1 MKGVIRKT
9 LVALVLLTA
18 GWTAQAQATLR
29 EGMRQLEHRYGVSFV
44 YDAKLPVE
52 HPYGGRPL
60 DGRKLETNLDRL
72 FRGSGIEWRVRG
84 KSVILK
90 AVQRKDAAGTAP
102 VTPVV
107 LDSAKIVDSRQ
118 PLLSETQP
126 GRLDLPARTVW
137 KMPVLF
143 GERDVLKSLQ
153 LLPGVQ
159 PVHEGFS
166 GISVRGGY
174 ADENLILRDGIP
186 LYGADH
192 MLGVISVFMPESVR
206 EVSLYKSAFPARFGG
221 RASGVIDVRTADGNA
236 SRLRGSLTVGLL
248 TDKLHLDGPV
258 GERTTF
264 SISGRILHTVL
275 AEPVLKQ
282 LDRSTNYWFHDL
294 DVSVKHRLG
303 AADALRLTAYSG
315 QDRYRRDERSKTPE
329 PGAGS
334 VHHMAFGWG
343 NTLAA
348 LSWLHEPGSGPAGET
363 TLAWTKYKSGMDLR
377 NENGS
382 TAAALRS
389 QPSLQDF
396 TLRSDWTAGRF
407 RFGGSYILHRVYWG
421 GEQSDIRE
429 TVEGR
434 IVRDTT
440 FVLAAPEVIPLHE
453 AAVYGEAGWSLS
465 PSVRLDAG
473 LRLTLYHT
481 ADKTFAVPEPRLSL
495 RWDRDSRWTAH
506 ASYTRMS
513 QGLLRL
519 SSSMTTLP
527 LEPWMPVSGARPPIV
542 ADQWSIGGAWHGLPG
557 WSFSAEAYYKGLQNV
572 VDYTVSYHT
581 FVSSDQWKRMTASGQ
596 GRSYGVELL
605 AQKTAGRLTG
615 WLGYTLSRSDRIFPD
630 GRVNRGIRYPAVTDR
645 RHRINLMADYA
656 LTRRTDFTASWT
668 FASGAPVTLPSLK
681 ADVSSEDG
689 IRNIRYAPLRGNDR
703 FPPIHRLDISIT
715 VNKELR
721 RGSRS
726 WSFGMYNL
734 YGARN
739 PDLGWFSSVEES
751 EATEKTPAGT
761 LYYHRISLLRFI
773 PSVSF
778 TRSF

>member
-1 MKGVIRKT
+1 MKGIRKILTT
-9 LVALVLLTA
+9 LMLLATGLA
-18 GWTAQAQATLR
+18 AQAQATLR

-44 YDAKLPVE
+44 YDAKLPVDQ
-52 HPYGGRPL
+52 PYGGRPL
-60 DGRKLETNLDRL
+60 DGRKLETNLVRL
-72 FRGSGIEWRVRG
+72 FRGSGIEWEIRR

-90 AVQRKDAAGTAP
+90 AVPRKDAVVEAP
-102 VTPVV
+102 VTPVI
-107 LDSAKIVDSRQ
+107 LDSAKIVDFRQ

-126 GRLDLPARTVW
+126 GRMDLPARTVW

-186 LYGADH
+186 LYGAEH
-192 MLGVISVFMPESVR
+192 MLGVVSVFMPESVR
-206 EVSLYKSAFPARFGG
+206 DVSLYKSAFPARFGG
-221 RASGVIDVRTADGNA
+221 RVSGVIDVRTADGNA
-236 SRLRGSLTVGLL
+236 RRLRGSFTIGLL
-248 TDKLHLDGPV
+248 TDKVHLDGPI

-264 SISGRILHTVL
+264 SVSGRVLHTAL

-282 LDRSTNYWFHDL
+282 LDQSTNYWFHDL

-303 AADALRLTAYSG
+303 ASDALRLTVYSG
-315 QDRYRRDERSKTPE
+315 RDLFRRDERVELLNQEE
-329 PGAGS
+329 PS

-348 LSWLHEPGSGPAGET
+348 LSWLHEPGSGLTGET
-363 TLAWTKYKSGMDLR
+363 TLAWTQHRSGMDIR

-382 TAAALRS
+382 DAAGLRS
-389 QPSLQDF
+389 QPSLRDL
-396 TLRSDWTAGRF
+396 TLRSDWNAGRF
-407 RFGGSYILHRVYWG
+407 RFGGNYILHRVHWG

-429 TVEGR
+429 TVEGVT
-434 IVRDTT
+434 IRDTT
-440 FVLAAPEVIPLHE
+440 YVLAAPEVIPLHE
-453 AAVYGEAGWSLS
+453 ASVYGEAGWFLS

-481 ADKTFAVPEPRLSL
+481 AGKTFTVPEPRLSL
-495 RWDRDSRWTAH
+495 RWDPDSRWTAH

-519 SSSMTTLP
+519 SSSLSTLP
-527 LEPWMPVSGARPPIV
+527 MEPWMPVSEARPPIV

-605 AQKTAGRLTG
+605 AMKNAGRLTG

-630 GRVNRGIRYPAVTDR
+630 GRVNRGLRYPSVTDR
-645 RHRINLMADYA
+645 RHRINLVADYA

-668 FASGAPVTLPSLK
+668 FASGAPVTIPSLQ
-681 ADVSSEDG
+681 AEVGTEEE
-689 IRNIRYAPLRGNDR
+689 IRYVRYAPLRGNDR

-739 PDLGWFSSVEES
+739 PDLGWFSSVTES
-751 EATEKTPAGT
+751 EETEEIPAGT
-761 LYYHRISLLRFI
+761 LYYHRVSLLRFI